1 MAKVADKK
9 KTSDKQA
16 TPESEIED
24 AVIVTP
30 SDESTPPVVA
40 PETAKSDSSDE
51 PATPAQ
57 SPEAETATEETAAPG
72 DGPEDEGRKADEPEA
87 AQSEADETRT
97 ETPDP
102 RGSEPSETITPPVAR
117 TETVVVRKGG
127 FLPMLLGGVA
137 AAAIGFGVAYSGAI
151 DGLPLPVSGATQ
163 ERIDALSRQ
172 IDTQGSTISDLTGR
186 LSSLEDAPAP
196 ETPAATDLSSM
207 IEDLY
212 TQIAALAQ
220 RLDTLESRPAA
231 QGGAVETDTQA
242 ALEQATAELD
252 QIRQAVEAQRAEI
265 AALTNAAAQEEEAA
279 RQSAQRVMQR
289 AALTRIQT
297 AIDTGTP
304 FADAVAELRDSGVAL
319 PAPLEQ
325 QAADGVATL
334 AALQSDFPDLA
345 RDALR
350 AARQQNGVA
359 GIGGF
364 LETQLG
370 LRSLEPRE
378 GDDPDA
384 VLSRAEAAL
393 RDGDLTQTLSELDAL
408 PDPAKTVL
416 ADWRARA
423 ETRLA
428 TVSAAQDLSQAL
440 NTN

>member
-1 MAKVADKK
+1 MADKK
-9 KTSDKQA
+9 KTSDKRA
-16 TPESEIED
+16 TPESEVED

-30 SDESTPPVVA
+30 SDESTPPVVT
-40 PETAKSDSSDE
+40 PETGK
-51 PATPAQ
+51 
-57 SPEAETATEETAAPG
+57 PEDAEETATPEQSSEAEQVISETPAPVE
-72 DGPEDEGRKADEPEA
+72 GPEDEGQKAEDPEA
-87 AQSEADETRT
+87 AEPAADETPD
-97 ETPDP
+97 EKPDP
-102 RGSEPSETITPPVAR
+102 RESDATGTVTPPVAR

-137 AAAIGFGVAYSGAI
+137 AAAIGFGVAYTGAI

-163 ERIDALSRQ
+163 DRIDALSQQ
-172 IDTQGSTISDLTGR
+172 IDAQDSTISDLTSR
-186 LSSLEDAPAP
+186 LSTLEDAPAP
-196 ETPAATDLSSM
+196 EAPTAADPSPM
-207 IEDLY
+207 IEDLSA
-212 TQIAALAQ
+212 QIAALSQ
-220 RLDTLESRPAA
+220 RLETLESRPAPR
-231 QGGAVETDTQA
+231 GGAVDTETQA
-242 ALEQATAELD
+242 ALNQATAELD
-252 QIRQAVEAQRAEI
+252 RIRQAVEAQRAEI
-265 AALTNAAAQEEEAA
+265 AALTDAAAQEEEAA

-304 FADAVAELRDSGVAL
+304 FADAVAELRDSGAAV

-334 AALQSDFPDLA
+334 AALQSSFPDLA

-393 RDGDLTQTLSELDAL
+393 RDGDLTQSLTELDAL
-408 PDPAKTVL
+408 PDPAKSVL

-423 ETRLA
+423 ETRLSA
-428 TVSAAQDLSQAL
+428 VSAAQELSQAL